1 MYYSLYDL
9 SYFST
14 NSFFSSTEVIKYVSL
29 NDFQTLFYVKESFVC
44 GNMSFTVS

>member
-14 NSFFSSTEVIKYVSL
+14 NSFFFSTEVIKYVSL
-29 NDFQTLFYVKESFVC
+29 NDFQTRLYLKESFMC
-44 GNMSFTVS
+44 GNKSLTVS